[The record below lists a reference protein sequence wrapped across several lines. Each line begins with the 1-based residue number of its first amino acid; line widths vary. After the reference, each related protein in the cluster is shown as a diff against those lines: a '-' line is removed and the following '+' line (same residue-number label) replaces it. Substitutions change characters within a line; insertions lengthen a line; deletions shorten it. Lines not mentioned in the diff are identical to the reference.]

1 MKKHRAAAFLG
12 LGLVLGL
19 IGSIAAAAQTVQNEQ
34 ALWSAVMAGEN
45 RCDPVVYGELLYTL
59 SSDHALNCLDTS
71 GSFVWRRTI
80 ERTARSFLSVTDSG
94 VLLVADATGKIQAVS
109 GQGIYLWSL
118 KLNEPILFAPYNAA
132 DGRIYVLTQ
141 TSLYCI
147 SIKGKIRQ
155 HVPLPAAPAQ
165 QLCEAGSGI
174 FALPLISREFLLVSA
189 SGELLSTRAAKKGLN
204 ILAAAPGGY
213 IIGSDGVLSYYHTA
227 LSMSSAEHTGSLLQ
241 EQPVWNLQ
249 ESMPLFVKV
258 FGTELLCAYT
268 NGTVQL
274 RSLADGSL
282 LQHLTFGCTLTLPL
296 SCMKADGDY
305 YLACKGFAGAISSN
319 GMIKR
324 EKKLAATPFQP
335 VITPSGILITADDWV
350 INGWKFDTKILKN
363 APHQERSVVSTPYQ
377 TQVTPPPAASLSGI
391 PNAHTIPF
399 FVPYGDTE
407 ALLARIESSILQ
419 GTAYQQE
426 AADAA
431 ILEIILLNTK
441 RSAVLPY
448 DFTVYEQ
455 AQAAELLGKF
465 ESLVYRPLLLEAA
478 RRTTE
483 PVIATGIIRALGAI
497 TADPDGKSIQTIQD
511 LLKRCGVQRL
521 TPVYA
526 ACEALAEI
534 AKYGDKTAADA
545 AVKAL
550 FAIAAGAYPE
560 NLRQYARQKIQ
571 TIVE

>member
-1 MKKHRAAAFLG
+1 
-12 LGLVLGL
+12 
-19 IGSIAAAAQTVQNEQ
+19 
-34 ALWSAVMAGEN
+34 
-45 RCDPVVYGELLYTL
+45 
-59 SSDHALNCLDTS
+59 
-71 GSFVWRRTI
+71 
-80 ERTARSFLSVTDSG
+80 
-94 VLLVADATGKIQAVS
+94 
-109 GQGIYLWSL
+109 
-118 KLNEPILFAPYNAA
+118 
-132 DGRIYVLTQ
+132 
-141 TSLYCI
+141 
-147 SIKGKIRQ
+147 
-155 HVPLPAAPAQ
+155 
-165 QLCEAGSGI
+165 
-174 FALPLISREFLLVSA
+174 
-189 SGELLSTRAAKKGLN
+189 
-204 ILAAAPGGY
+204 
-213 IIGSDGVLSYYHTA
+213 
-227 LSMSSAEHTGSLLQ
+227 
-241 EQPVWNLQ
+241 
-249 ESMPLFVKV
+249 
-258 FGTELLCAYT
+258 
-268 NGTVQL
+268 
-274 RSLADGSL
+274 
-282 LQHLTFGCTLTLPL
+282 
-296 SCMKADGDY
+296 MKADGDY

-377 TQVTPPPAASLSGI
+377 TQVTPPPAASLSRI